1 MRKFFTFVCAA
12 LVSASML
19 ADTAILSWNLG
30 ENGTAATP
38 DETTGNIVGAAGSAA
53 EGWTIAM
60 DGKSDGKV
68 MAPAMDSTTI
78 NGEEYWPIK
87 NSNGKKI
94 TVTLPEG
101 YYASKVEF
109 YAITNADDAKGTLKE
124 FDGEACKDTVHSL
137 KDYEN
142 PTYIVKELE
151 VAKNEFSFLFGGK
164 QVCFVAFVTYSD
176 QEPVTPL
183 PVALLSWML
192 GENGA
197 EATAANSITGATG
210 SLAEGW
216 TIAMPENTS
225 KTFGAGGKIN
235 YKGADYKSL
244 KNSNG
249 LQIVVTL
256 PEGLYAT
263 QVEFYAVTN
272 DDATKGTLKE
282 FDGAACK
289 DSVESLKDYANPTR
303 IVKELATP
311 KNEFTFLFGGKQVCF
326 IAAVSYTDEAPEDP
340 EPIDPEEGIED
351 VKAGT
356 KAIKVFENGQL
367 VIIKNGIRYNALGAQ
382 L

>member
-1 MRKFFTFVCAA
+1 MKKLFSFVCAA
-12 LVSASML
+12 LFSASML

-38 DETTGNIVGAAGSAA
+38 DSVTGNIVGAAGSAA

-60 DGKSDGKV
+60 DGKADGKV

-78 NGEEYWPIK
+78 NGVEYWPIK

-101 YYASKVEF
+101 LYASKVEF
-109 YAITNADDAKGTLKE
+109 YAITNDESTKGTLKE
-124 FDGEACKDTVHSL
+124 FDGAACKDTVHSL

-142 PTYIVKELE
+142 PTYIAKELE
-151 VAKNEFSFLFGGK
+151 MPKNEFSFLFGGK

-197 EATAANSITGATG
+197 EATAANSITGAAG
-210 SLAEGW
+210 SAAEGW
-216 TIAMPENTS
+216 TIAMADGANWAGSS
-225 KTFGAGGKIN
+225 KIT
-235 YKGADYKSL
+235 YKGTQYKSL

-249 LQIVVTL
+249 KQITVTL
-256 PEGLYAT
+256 PEGFYAT

-272 DDATKGTLKE
+272 ADDAKGTLKE
-282 FDGAACK
+282 FDGVACR
-289 DSVESLKDYANPTR
+289 DSVESLKDYSNPTR

-326 IAAVSYTDEAPEDP
+326 IAAVSYTDEAPVTPVDP
-340 EPIDPEEGIED
+340 GEGIED
-351 VKAGT
+351 VKT
-356 KAIKVFENGQL
+356 ENKARKIIRDGQL
-367 VIIKNGIRYNALGAQ
+367 IIIRDGKEFNAIGTQ